1 MPIYIVQD
9 GDCLASI
16 AKQAGFADWHT
27 IYNDPNNADFRTLR
41 PDPNVIFAGD
51 QLFIPDKS
59 LKTDSKGTD
68 TASTFQLVA
77 KKTFL
82 KIRLKDEKG
91 AAFSGKK
98 FSLSIGGKVTEG
110 VTGDDGLVQQEIAA
124 DTRSGQ
130 LTVFLD
136 DDTTKPGFIWDLK
149 VGSLDP
155 VDTNKGVQARLN
167 NLGFFC
173 GTVDGIIGP
182 KTKAALS
189 GFQSKNGLTVSGDA
203 DSATRDK
210 LRQLHDL
217 P

>member
-1 MPIYIVQD
+1 MYIVQD

-27 IYNDPNNADFRTLR
+27 IYDDPHNADFRTLR
-41 PDPNVIFAGD
+41 PDPNVISPGD
-51 QLFIPDKS
+51 QIFIPDKQP
-59 LKTDSKGTD
+59 KTESKSTD
-68 TASTFQLVA
+68 TASTFQLTA
-77 KKTFL
+77 KKTML
-82 KIRLKDEKG
+82 KIRLQDEKG
-91 AAFSGKK
+91 QPFAGKQFK
-98 FSLSIGGKVTEG
+98 LKVGTVVNEGTTGG
-110 VTGDDGLVQQEIAA
+110 DGLVQQEIAA
-124 DTRSGQ
+124 DARTGQ

-149 VGSLDP
+149 IGSLDP

-173 GTVDGIIGP
+173 GSVDGVVGP

-189 GFQSKNGLTVSGDA
+189 GFQSKNGLTVSGAA
-203 DSATRDK
+203 DGATKDK
-210 LRQLHDL
+210 LRALHDQ

>member
-1 MPIYIVQD
+1 MPMYVVKD

-16 AKQAGFADWHT
+16 AKDAGFADWHT
-27 IYNDPNNADFRTLR
+27 IYDDPQNADFRKLR
-41 PDPNVIFAGD
+41 PDPNIITPGD
-51 QLFIPDKS
+51 QLFIPDKQT
-59 LKTDSKGTD
+59 KTDSKGTD
-68 TASTFQLVA
+68 TKNTYKLNA
-77 KKTFL
+77 KKTTL
-82 KIRLKDEKG
+82 QIRLKDEKG
-91 AAFSGKK
+91 VALSGKK
-98 FSLSIGGKVTEG
+98 YKLAIGSDVTEDT
-110 VTGDDGLVQQEIAA
+110 TGGDGLIKHDIAA
-124 DTRSGQ
+124 DTKTGQ
-130 LTVFLD
+130 LTVYLD

-149 VGSLDP
+149 IGSLDT

-189 GFQSKNGLTVSGDA
+189 GFQSKNGLTVSGAA
-203 DSATRDK
+203 DSDTQAK

>member
-1 MPIYIVQD
+1 MPTYIVQD

-27 IYNDPNNADFRTLR
+27 IYDDSHNADFRKLR
-41 PDPNVIFAGD
+41 PDPNVICPGD
-51 QLFIPDKS
+51 QLFIPDKDV
-59 LKTDSKGTD
+59 KTDSKGTD
-68 TASTFQLVA
+68 TASTFQLAA

-82 KIRLKDEKG
+82 KVRLKDEKG

-98 FSLSIGGKVTEG
+98 FSLKIGGKVTEG
-110 VTGDDGLVQQEIAA
+110 VTGADGLVQQEIAA
-124 DTRSGQ
+124 DTRTGQ

-149 VGSLDP
+149 VGGLDP
-155 VDTNKGVQARLN
+155 VDTDKGVQARLN

-173 GTVDGIIGP
+173 GTVDGVIGP

>member
-1 MPIYIVQD
+1 MPTYIVQD

-27 IYNDPNNADFRTLR
+27 IYDDSHNADFRKLR
-41 PDPNVIFAGD
+41 PDPNVICPGD
-51 QLFIPDKS
+51 ELFIPDKEA
-59 LKTDSKGTD
+59 KTDSKGTD
-68 TASTFQLVA
+68 TASTFKLIA

-82 KIRLKDEKG
+82 KIRMKDEKG
-91 AAFSGKK
+91 QPFAGKK
-98 FSLSIGGKVTEG
+98 FSLKIGGATTEG
-110 VTGDDGLVQQEIAA
+110 VTGSDGLIQQEIAA
-124 DTRSGQ
+124 DTRTGQ

-136 DDTTKPGFIWDLK
+136 DDTTKPGFIWDLN
-149 VGSLDP
+149 VGGLDP
-155 VDTNKGVQARLN
+155 VSTSKGVQARLN

-173 GTVDGIIGP
+173 GAVDGVIGP
-182 KTKAALS
+182 RTKAALS

-217 P
+217 L